1 MAKSF
6 RLFVGNIPQGT
17 SEEELRTEF
26 VAYGVVESVEV
37 KTKPNALSGAADIF
51 GFVSL
56 QTEDRIVSQCIK
68 EFREQK
74 YKGAFLNVSR
84 AKESFLDRLKR
95 EREEAGAQKQNK
107 NVTTSSVDPVK
118 QPNDTKSSKATR
130 EELPTLPSLRQA
142 DESSSSESSD
152 SESDKEE
159 EVEEP
164 SKKPTAPNH
173 APTSGPESNKKQ
185 EPELVKKWNQ
195 ETYIEHG
202 KLKIVSITGQVKEV
216 IDRSKTHK
224 NRSADGKQLSEKAR
238 IADEKRKQG
247 LTKLSSA
254 YEQQKLAIKN
264 ALSGEGIGSK
274 RKIAFSDDEAE
285 DSTHAGKRKLALF
298 DGDGDGD
305 EGDDG
310 FEGNFRVRK
319 QLSGPE
325 GQKLYEMQT
334 AYQGDNRFRLDD
346 RFLDKYAVKKD
357 DQAKSK
363 KNKITEKERLK
374 QLEILSNVTGKPIAG
389 DKRNEQRNVPQ
400 MHRFDPSQRNEQ
412 HEHESSEDNRS
423 KLSTIKQAERREN
436 DFKVT
441 DEKFYKVSDNLTGLL
456 TRASGESNGG
466 QDGGG
471 FSLLSMFGKGSP
483 AAAADDDVE
492 NNQRDQS
499 TKHDRPKDSG
509 ARFKHE
515 SSESEEEPEEN
526 ADRRVDEKTQDDEV
540 AKNIAQ
546 RKAGYYSRQG
556 IWKEKFFFLPNDSR
570 FDDGR
575 RFFGVFLST
584 QNVPKATDDGN
595 AVANGDASRKDHTVD
610 DLKKIYK
617 KRRQREGKNMKMKS
631 KLGFKVMN
639 RRHVKK

>member
-26 VAYGVVESVEV
+26 GAYGVVESVEV
-37 KTKPNALSGAADIF
+37 KTKPNALSGAADTF

-56 QTEDRIVSQCIK
+56 KTEDRIVSQCIK

-74 YKGAFLNVSR
+74 YKGTFLNVSR

-95 EREEAGAQKQNK
+95 EREEAGAQKQIK
-107 NVTTSSVDPVK
+107 SEATSTVEQS
-118 QPNDTKSSKATR
+118 NDTKPSKADR
-130 EELPTLPSLRQA
+130 EELPTLPSLGQPG
-142 DESSSSESSD
+142 ESSSSESSD
-152 SESDKEE
+152 SDSDEE
-159 EVEEP
+159 EEP
-164 SKKPTAPNH
+164 TKKTSAPTA
-173 APTSGPESNKKQ
+173 GPGSNKKE

-202 KLKIVSITGQVKEV
+202 KLKIVPITGQVKEV

-224 NRSADGKQLSEKAR
+224 TRSADGKQLSEKAR

-264 ALSGEGIGSK
+264 ALSGEGLGSK

-285 DSTHAGKRKLALF
+285 DGSRAGKRKLALF
-298 DGDGDGD
+298 DGDEDGDGD
-305 EGDDG
+305 DDG
-310 FEGNFRVRK
+310 FEGNFKVRK
-319 QLSGPE
+319 QLSGQE

-346 RFLDKYAVKKD
+346 RFLDKDAVKKD

-363 KNKITEKERLK
+363 KNKVAEKERLK
-374 QLEILSNVTGKPIAG
+374 QLEILSNVTGKPIAS
-389 DKRNEQRNVPQ
+389 DKRNEQRNAPQ
-400 MHRFDPSQRNEQ
+400 MQRFDPSQRNEL
-412 HEHESSEDNRS
+412 EHEPSEDNRS

-436 DFKVT
+436 DYKVT

-456 TRASGESNGG
+456 TGASGESNGQG
-466 QDGGG
+466 GGG
-471 FSLLSMFGKGSP
+471 FSLLSMFGKAST
-483 AAAADDDVE
+483 AADDDVE
-492 NNQRDQS
+492 SNQQEQYTRG
-499 TKHDRPKDSG
+499 DRPKDSG

-526 ADRRVDEKTQDDEV
+526 GDQRVDDKIHDDEV
-540 AKNIAQ
+540 TKNIAQ

-575 RFFGVFLST
+575 KFFGILLST
-584 QNVPKATDDGN
+584 QNVPQPTGDGKAAANGN
-595 AVANGDASRKDHTVD
+595 AERKELAVD

-631 KLGFKVMN
+631 KLGFKVMTRGN
-639 RRHVKK
+639 VKK

>member
-26 VAYGVVESVEV
+26 GAYGVVESVEV
-37 KTKPNALSGAADIF
+37 KTKANALSGTADTF

-56 QTEDRIVSQCIK
+56 KTEDRIVTQCIK

-74 YKGAFLNVSR
+74 YKGVFLNVSR

-107 NVTTSSVDPVK
+107 NATSSSDEPVK
-118 QPNDTKSSKATR
+118 LSNDAKPNKAQR
-130 EELPTLPSLRQA
+130 EELPTLPSLGQA

-152 SESDKEE
+152 SDSDEE
-159 EVEEP
+159 EEP
-164 SKKPTAPNH
+164 SNN
-173 APTSGPESNKKQ
+173 TSVPAAGSESVKKQ

-202 KLKIVSITGQVKEV
+202 KLKIIPITGQVKEV

-264 ALSGEGIGSK
+264 ALSGEGSGSK

-285 DSTHAGKRKLALF
+285 DGSRAGKRKLALF

-305 EGDDG
+305 EEDDG
-310 FEGNFRVRK
+310 FEGNFKLRK
-319 QLSGPE
+319 QLSGQE

-334 AYQGDNRFRLDD
+334 AYQGDNRFRMDD
-346 RFLDKYAVKKD
+346 RFLDKDSIKKD
-357 DQAKSK
+357 DQTKSK
-363 KNKITEKERLK
+363 KNKIAEKERLK
-374 QLEILSNVTGKPIAG
+374 QLEILSSVTGKPIAS
-389 DKRNEQRNVPQ
+389 DKRNEQRNAPQ
-400 MHRFDPSQRNEQ
+400 MHRFDPSQRNELD
-412 HEHESSEDNRS
+412 HESSEDNRS
-423 KLSTIKQAERREN
+423 KLSTIKQAECRESN
-436 DFKVT
+436 YKVT
-441 DEKFYKVSDNLTGLL
+441 DEKFYKVSDSLTGLL
-456 TRASGESNGG
+456 TGASGESNGQG
-466 QDGGG
+466 GGG
-471 FSLLSMFGKGSP
+471 FSLLSMFGKAST
-483 AAAADDDVE
+483 AEDDDVE
-492 NNQRDQS
+492 SNQRGKY
-499 TKHDRPKDSG
+499 TKEDRPKDSG

-526 ADRRVDEKTQDDEV
+526 GDQRVDDKAHDDEV

-575 RFFGVFLST
+575 KFFGVLLST
-584 QNVPKATDDGN
+584 QNVPQPCGDGKAAANGN
-595 AVANGDASRKDHTVD
+595 AERKELAVD

-631 KLGFKVMN
+631 KLGFKVVN
-639 RRHVKK
+639 RRNVKK